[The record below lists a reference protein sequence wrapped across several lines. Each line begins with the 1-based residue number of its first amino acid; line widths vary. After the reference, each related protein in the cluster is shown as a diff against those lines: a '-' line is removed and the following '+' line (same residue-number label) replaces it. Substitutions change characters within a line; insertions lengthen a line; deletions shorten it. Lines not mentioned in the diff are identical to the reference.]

1 MNISTNY
8 FMNSFTRNSV
18 SSSTRTKNSFAF
30 ALDSIINKNEKT
42 SFTSPIVSKE
52 GIFTEEQLEYFKDT
66 YDINNSTDY
75 ETKKAMLE
83 DLKIFGT
90 ISEEDYQFMLS
101 CVEQAHTELG
111 SLSYAP
117 ILPLLD
123 KYGNS
128 VTKDTLPEDKISSFT
143 GTLRK
148 VEDWELYNHD
158 NWSEELTYL
167 SNLFSK
173 RYSNF
178 PEYQP
183 YAEKFSKIAD
193 ILNVI
198 FD

>member
-8 FMNSFTRNSV
+8 FMNSFARNSV
-18 SSSTRTKNSFAF
+18 SSKTKTTNNFAF
-30 ALDSIINKNEKT
+30 ALDNIINKNEKT

-52 GIFTEEQLEYFKDT
+52 GILTKEQLEYFKDT
-66 YDINNSTDY
+66 YDINNSADY
-75 ETKKAMLE
+75 ETKKAILE
-83 DLKIFGT
+83 DLKNFGA
-90 ISEEDYQFMLS
+90 INEEDYEFMLS
-101 CVEQAHTELG
+101 CVEQAYIELG

-128 VTKDTLPEDKISSFT
+128 VTKDTLPEDRISSFT
-143 GTLRK
+143 ETLRK
-148 VEDWELYNHD
+148 VEDWELYDHD

>member
-8 FMNSFTRNSV
+8 FMNSYTKNSV
-18 SSSTRTKNSFAF
+18 SSKTKTTNSFAF
-30 ALDSIINKNEKT
+30 ALDNIIDKSEKT
-42 SFTSPIVSKE
+42 SFTSPIISKE
-52 GIFTEEQLEYFKDT
+52 GILTKEQIEYFKNT
-66 YDINNSTDY
+66 YDINDSTDY
-75 ETKKAMLE
+75 ETKKAILE
-83 DLKIFGT
+83 DLKNFGT
-90 ISEEDYQFMLS
+90 ISEEDYEFMLS

-117 ILPLLD
+117 TLPILD
-123 KYGNS
+123 KYGNA
-128 VTKDTLPEDKISSFT
+128 VTKDTLPEHKISSFI
-143 GTLRK
+143 RK
-148 VEDWELYNHD
+148 VEDWEIYNPD